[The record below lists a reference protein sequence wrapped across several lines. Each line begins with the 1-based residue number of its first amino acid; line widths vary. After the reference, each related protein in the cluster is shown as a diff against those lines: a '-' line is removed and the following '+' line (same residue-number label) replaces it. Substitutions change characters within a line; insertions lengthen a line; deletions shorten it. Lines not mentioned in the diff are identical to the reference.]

1 MMIVYRATNEANG
14 MSYVG
19 VTVKKLK
26 YRANGHKRDADR
38 GRGSENSIQNAIR
51 VHGFSKITFEQI
63 DEADNYSELR
73 EKEMFWIKKLNTRW
87 PNGYN
92 LNKGGNLHGEIK
104 NRRYRHEF
112 TIDGVTYEGMENLA
126 KAFGLTKKTVESRLT
141 SNLNWTLRQIVGLDP
156 APVQVPVC
164 AKEITYKGVTYPSK
178 RHLVRALNPNMN
190 TETFRHRLERGMS
203 IEEALSDKKLKGNA
217 SEVVVGGKTFESIS
231 SAARYY
237 GVKASTMANRIR
249 SGWSGDDCASQ
260 DIRCGNITAF
270 GITYKNKMELC
281 EKLKLDYWHFC
292 QRLFRG
298 LTPEQAINNEK
309 TEYEKGLEFTVD
321 GKTFDTQK
329 EAAEY
334 YEMTPRMLSKRL
346 FLGWT
351 PEQAV
356 GLVERR
362 RTSNRGRKVTVEGR
376 TFNSIMLA
384 SEHYGVDAMEARRR
398 IRAGWSPEEVFGLQQ
413 RSKRRP
419 HKGKPIVVDG
429 VEFPSLSEAADHYG
443 VSPSRARSRIKD
455 LGWTN
460 EQAFGVHP
468 KPERVYNRC
477 SDTGRLLKNEG

>member
-1 MMIVYRATNEANG
+1 MIVYKATNEDNG
-14 MSYVG
+14 MQYVG
-19 VTVKKLK
+19 VTVKKLN

-38 GRGSENSIQNAIR
+38 GRGSENSLQNAIR

-104 NRRYRHEF
+104 NKTYRHKF

-203 IEEALSDKKLKGNA
+203 IEDALSDKKLKGNA
-217 SEVVVGGKTFESIS
+217 AEVVVGGKTFRSICA
-231 SAARYY
+231 AARYY
-237 GVKASTMANRIR
+237 GISSATMGNRIR
-249 SGWSGDDCASQ
+249 AGWSSDDCASQ
-260 DIRCGNITAF
+260 EIRGGNITAF

-281 EKLKLDYWHFC
+281 ERLGLNYELFC
-292 QRLFRG
+292 QRLWRS

-309 TEYEKGLEFTVD
+309 TKYEKGLEFTVD
-321 GKTFDTQK
+321 GKTFDTKK

-334 YEMTPRMLSKRL
+334 YGMIPRMLIKRL
-346 FLGWT
+346 YLGWT
-351 PEQAV
+351 PEEAV
-356 GLVERR
+356 GLVK
-362 RTSNRGRKVTVEGR
+362 RGKIRNPGREVKVEGR
-376 TFNSIMLA
+376 TFKSIRLA
-384 SEHYGVDAMEARRR
+384 AEHYGISSYLATSRFNM
-398 IRAGWSPEEVFGLQQ
+398 GWEPEEVFGLKE

-419 HKGKPIVVDG
+419 HKGNRITVEG
-429 VEFPSLSEAADHYG
+429 VEFPSLLEAADHYG
-443 VSPSRARSRIKD
+443 LHPACVRSRIKD
-455 LGWTN
+455 LGWTI
-460 EQAFGVHP
+460 EQAFGIEP

-477 SDTGRLLKNEG
+477 PDTGRLLKNV